1 MPEPSTLALFVAA
14 TLALVVTPGPAVLY
28 VTARSVDQGRL
39 AGVVATLGIG
49 TGTLFHI
56 AAAALGVSA
65 LVVSSAAVFN
75 AVKYAG
81 AAYLVYL
88 GIRKLLERDP
98 DEEPEI
104 HSKQSH
110 RRIFAQAVV
119 VNLLNPKTSLFFFA
133 FLPQF
138 VDPGKGHVSLQVLFL
153 GALFVVLALLSDGLW
168 VFVAGTVGDWFL
180 GNARFA
186 NARRYFAGT
195 VFITLGLA
203 CALADPPGH
212 D

>member
-1 MPEPSTLALFVAA
+1 M
-14 TLALVVTPGPAVLY
+14 LY
-28 VTARSVDQGRL
+28 VTARAVDQGRL
-39 AGVVATLGIG
+39 AGFVATLGIG
-49 TGTLFHI
+49 AGTLFHI

-75 AVKYAG
+75 TVKYLG

-88 GIRKLLERDP
+88 GIRKLLEREP
-98 DEEPEI
+98 DAVPEFQLKAD
-104 HSKQSH
+104 HG
-110 RRIFAQAVV
+110 RIFRQAVV

-153 GALFVVLALLSDGLW
+153 GALFVILALLSDGAW
-168 VFVAGTVGDWFL
+168 VFVAGTVGDWL
-180 GNARFA
+180 RGSGRFA
-186 NARRYFAGT
+186 MARRYFVGT

-203 CALADPPGH
+203 CALADPPRH